1 MALTAAQ
8 RVFATKQQPTWHN
21 ARKEPGG
28 RGNVGKSSL
37 EATMT
42 NVEEEITAVKGAI
55 EETKILIKKS
65 MSNQAEMYRLT
76 VEIRKLHTKLAELEK
91 RKPRF

>member
-1 MALTAAQ
+1 MI
-8 RVFATKQQPTWHN
+8 
-21 ARKEPGG
+21 
-28 RGNVGKSSL
+28 
-37 EATMT
+37 

-55 EETKILIKKS
+55 EETKVLIKKS
-65 MSNQAEMYRLT
+65 MSNQAEMYGLT